1 MLCIRQYHA
10 VTDMAAVLVAAAW
23 VYLVKVLAVPQL
35 ARILLDRVLSRA
47 VEAAL
52 LELMGLTVEKTPMP
66 NHAKELVV
74 LMAAGLVVAIINE
87 ELMVPCVLCGP
98 DAHAPSH
105 QLVLEHLN
113 FLEIT

>member
-1 MLCIRQYHA
+1 MGKALVVHPLIKIHTAHA
-10 VTDMAAVLVAAAW
+10 
-23 VYLVKVLAVPQL
+23 PNP
-35 ARILLDRVLSRA
+35 
-47 VEAAL
+47 EAEVVHVVQTAQ
-52 LELMGLTVEKTPMP
+52 TVEKIATL